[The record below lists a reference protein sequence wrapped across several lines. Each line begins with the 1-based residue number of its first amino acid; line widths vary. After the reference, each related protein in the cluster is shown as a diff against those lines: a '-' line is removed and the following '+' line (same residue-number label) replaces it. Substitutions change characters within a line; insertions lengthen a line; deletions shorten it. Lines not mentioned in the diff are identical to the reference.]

1 MATVLV
7 VDDDLETRDLM
18 ARYLSQGGHN
28 VVAAANGWEAL
39 IALDQQPVDLVLLD
53 MMMPGMDGSTFM
65 GIFHRTKGQ
74 RKTSVV
80 VVSALDEARVQEKL
94 GKYDIADIL
103 PKKGDF
109 FTDLLDIVA
118 RHTGHHGGHHGAG
131 PGKPVG
137 I

>member
-18 ARYLSQGGHN
+18 TRYLSQGGHN

-53 MMMPGMDGSTFM
+53 MMMPGMDGGTFM
-65 GIFHRTKGQ
+65 SIFERSKQ
-74 RKTSVV
+74 RRKTSVV
-80 VVSALDEARVQEKL
+80 VVSALDEALVQEKL
-94 GKYDIADIL
+94 GKYDIADVL

-109 FTDLLDIVA
+109 FTDLLDLVE
-118 RHTGHHGGHHGAG
+118 RHTGRLGAG
-131 PGKPVG
+131 SNTTSGN
-137 I
+137 